1 MAILDNLA
9 KAAKDFFVENDGVPP
24 STPAAAPL
32 PAGPAVP
39 LPAGPAL
46 AGQPEQRHLD
56 HIAGLLAGD
65 GHDFGAYAKMVKS
78 MAGSGLAGPVLY
90 QTAFNA
96 FCAVTGLDLPALLA
110 SADGLAQKLADD
122 RTQVLARH
130 RQKLGETA
138 PPAGTPPSALAQ
150 LASQEQQLQ
159 ASVAALTQQLADKSQ
174 LLLAA
179 QQQLHAERERAQA
192 SLASYERANAAA
204 VADLQAHRQ
213 AAQSFLLN
221 STASH

>member
-1 MAILDNLA
+1 MPILDNLA
-9 KAAKDFFVENDGVPP
+9 KAAKGFFIEDDGAA
-24 STPAAAPL
+24 PAAAVAASLPAAPAAPL
-32 PAGPAVP
+32 PAGPAP
-39 LPAGPAL
+39 

-65 GHDFGAYAKMVKS
+65 GHDFGAYARMVKS

-96 FCAVTGLDLPALLA
+96 FRAVTGLDLPALLA

-122 RTQVLARH
+122 RAQVLARH

-150 LASQEQQLQ
+150 LAGQEQQLQ

-179 QQQLHAERERAQA
+179 QQQLHVERERAQA
-192 SLASYERANAAA
+192 ALASYELANAAA
-204 VADLQAHRQ
+204 TADLQAHRQ
-213 AAQSFLLN
+213 AAQSFLLA
-221 STASH
+221 STASN